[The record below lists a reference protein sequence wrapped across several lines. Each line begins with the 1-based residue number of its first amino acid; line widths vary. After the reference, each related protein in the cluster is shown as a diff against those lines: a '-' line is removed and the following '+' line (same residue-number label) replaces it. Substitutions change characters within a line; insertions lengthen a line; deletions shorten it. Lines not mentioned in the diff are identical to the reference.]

1 MHCEQVQTPNE
12 YPIAEHL
19 RQLGHAPLTT
29 VLLERDC
36 LAYGLSTFRTSSQTF
51 LASDTAGHRMG
62 FSKAGPVINS
72 RPSAPLTLDKHSTRL
87 VLQEEDLPV
96 PRGRRFTRKDVDAA
110 DSYAADELGY
120 PVVLKPLH
128 GEQGE
133 GVVTGI
139 TNAEELRWAFND
151 VAGNTAGD
159 DVVVEE
165 QIEGEAYRVIVIDG
179 QAVSALISRRGTVTG
194 DGVRTVRELVR
205 QRQHARLQNP
215 HLMSRP
221 IHVDERLEH
230 LLARQGADLDEV
242 LDSGRTVQ
250 ITYGSNTSQGGEP
263 EQVLEELHP
272 SILEA
277 SARAVEAIPGL
288 GFAGVDFIIPAPD
301 RPLTEQRAGICEI
314 NSVPAVD
321 SHEYPLYGAPV
332 TVAQELVRTSAE
344 HAGVSLSS
352 YRTTVALKVTID
364 CPGAGKEFKDWLA
377 ARAEQMGLKVS
388 FRLLSLR
395 TVHGKVNGP
404 AEEAAAWLAHAFQN
418 PHQVTPRSLEV
429 HHV

>member
-1 MHCEQVQTPNE
+1 
-12 YPIAEHL
+12 
-19 RQLGHAPLTT
+19 
-29 VLLERDC
+29 
-36 LAYGLSTFRTSSQTF
+36 
-51 LASDTAGHRMG
+51 MG
-62 FSKAGPVINS
+62 FSKAGSVINS
-72 RPSAPLTLDKHSTRL
+72 RPAAPLTQDKHSTRL
-87 VLQEEDLPV
+87 ILQDQDVPV
-96 PRGRRFTRKDVDAA
+96 PKGMRFTPQDLEAAVD
-110 DSYAADELGY
+110 YASEELGY
-120 PVVLKPLH
+120 PVVVKPLH
-128 GEQGE
+128 GTQGK
-133 GVVTGI
+133 GVLTGI
-139 TNAEELRWAFND
+139 GDESELRWAFGELSGD
-151 VAGNTAGD
+151 TAQD
-159 DVVVEE
+159 EIVVEE
-165 QIEGEAYRVIVIDG
+165 QIEGEAYRIIVVNG
-179 QAVSALISRRGTVTG
+179 RAVSALISRRCAVTG
-194 DGVRTVRELVR
+194 NGSQTVRQLVEER
-205 QRQHARLQNP
+205 QQVRRGNP

-230 LLARQGADLDEV
+230 LLQRQHTA
-242 LDSGRTVQ
+242 LDSVLEAGRTVHV
-250 ITYGSNTSQGGEP
+250 TYGSNTSQGGEP
-263 EQVLEELHP
+263 EQVLEKLHP

-364 CPGAGKEFKDWLA
+364 CPGARKEFKDWLA